1 MATRDAIALA
11 KEAEERARQEAA
23 AALIK
28 LSGSKR
34 RGDNSTMSGGKGY
47 LRRGNTRRGNMRRGN
62 TRRGNMRRGNM
73 RRGTR
78 KNRRGSRKNRR
89 GSRRN

>member
-1 MATRDAIALA
+1 MSTREAIALA
-11 KEAEERARQEAA
+11 EAAAERARQEAA
-23 AALIK
+23 AGLIK
-28 LSGSKR
+28 LSKR

-62 TRRGNMRRGNM
+62 MRRGNTRRGNM